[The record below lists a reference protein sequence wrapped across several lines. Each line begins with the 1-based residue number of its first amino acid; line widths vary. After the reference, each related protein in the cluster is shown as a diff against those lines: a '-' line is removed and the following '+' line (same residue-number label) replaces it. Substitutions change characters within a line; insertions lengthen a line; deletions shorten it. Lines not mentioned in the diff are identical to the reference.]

1 MHVEIY
7 TRPGCSFCDSA
18 KDLLRNTG
26 IPYIENRLDVD
37 FTRDM
42 LVEKYSTAK
51 TYPVIVVDG
60 FYIGGYNELSM
71 LVEERA
77 RNSRKLLIGD

>member
-7 TRPGCSFCDSA
+7 TRSGCGFCDKA
-18 KDLLRNTG
+18 KQLLTTTG

-37 FTRDM
+37 FTRDT

-60 FYIGGYNELSM
+60 FYIGGFTELSA
-71 LVEERA
+71 LLEERV

>member
-7 TRPGCSFCDSA
+7 TRSGCNYCDAA
-18 KDLLRNTG
+18 KDLLNKSN

-37 FTRDM
+37 FTRES
-42 LVEKYSTAK
+42 LVEKFTSAK

-60 FYIGGYNELSM
+60 FYIGGFSELSA
-71 LVEERA
+71 LLKERVENTKKFLME
-77 RNSRKLLIGD
+77 N

>member
-7 TRPGCSFCDSA
+7 TRPGCGFCDSA
-18 KDLLRNTG
+18 KELMRTTG
-26 IPYIENRLDVD
+26 IPYIENRLDID
-37 FTRDM
+37 FTRET

-60 FYIGGYNELSM
+60 FYIGGYTELSA
-71 LVEERA
+71 LLKERVE
-77 RNSRKLLIGD
+77 NSRKLLIGD

>member
-7 TRPGCSFCDSA
+7 TRPGCGFCDKT
-18 KDLLRNTG
+18 KDLLRSGN

-37 FTRDM
+37 FTREI

-60 FYIGGYNELSM
+60 FYIGGYNELSAFM
-71 LVEERA
+71 EERV
-77 RNSRKLLIGD
+77 RNTKTLLIGD

>member
-7 TRPGCSFCDSA
+7 TRPGCGFCDAA
-18 KDLLRNTG
+18 KDLLKNTG
-26 IPYIENRLDVD
+26 IPYVENRLDVD
-37 FTRDM
+37 FTRET
-42 LVEKYSTAK
+42 LVERYSTAK

-60 FYIGGYNELSM
+60 FYIGGFTELNK
-71 LVEERA
+71 LVEERV

>member
-7 TRPGCSFCDSA
+7 TRSGCGFCEKA
-18 KDLLRNTG
+18 KLLLRTTG
-26 IPYIENRLDVD
+26 IPYIENKLDVD
-37 FTRDM
+37 FTRET
-42 LVEKYSTAK
+42 LTEKYSSAK

-60 FYIGGYNELSM
+60 FYIGGYTELSA
-71 LVEERA
+71 LVEERS